1 MSFNANTIYK
11 AVDLDDLANE
21 CMDAVTKNK
30 VYAITDTWGHLHSI
44 YNSRQD
50 AQAKVQ
56 EFNKGDP
63 DGYWTIEEHGLR

>member
-1 MSFNANTIYK
+1 
-11 AVDLDDLANE
+11 
-21 CMDAVTKNK
+21 MDAITKNK